1 MQLSPVRVTPPAETP
16 VSVTECKAHLRIDHS
31 SDDTLIGTYLN
42 AAVARLDGRAGIL
55 GRCLVSQVWRLDLDG
70 WPRTSL
76 QRLPFCD
83 VSAIGSVKYSDASNV
98 EQTVDSALYQLHADE
113 LGGLLWF
120 RSAFTAPSLYDDRLD
135 PVRITFTAGYGAAS
149 SVPQDIKHAILLM
162 VGDFYENRED
172 TVVGAGLD
180 VRPLPRGV
188 DALLAPHRRVGL

>member
-1 MQLSPVRVTPPAETP
+1 MDLRPVRVTPPAETP
-16 VSVTECKAHLRIDHS
+16 VSVAECKSHLRVDHS
-31 SDDTLIGTYLN
+31 DDDTIIGMFLN
-42 AAVARLDGRAGIL
+42 AAVARIDGRAGIL
-55 GRCLVSQVWRLDLDG
+55 GRCLVTQTWRLDLAC

-83 VSAIGSVKYSDASNV
+83 VSAISSVQYSDTSNV

-113 LGGLLWF
+113 LGGLVWF

-149 SVPQDIKHAILLM
+149 AVPYDIKAAILLM
-162 VGDFYENRED
+162 VGDFYDNRED

-180 VRPLPRGV
+180 ARPLPRGV